1 MTSAPDTLAERLSGV
16 LVTVRSELSISRHTF
31 RDGPAYVVRDPISFN
46 TIKLDP
52 ADYHVLA
59 RISPDKTLGEIFA
72 SLVADEL
79 LTQEDEEP
87 FYLFV
92 LSLHRD
98 GLLSLPVND
107 PEALFQRF
115 ERQRAAK
122 IKSLAMG
129 FMFMRVPLVNPD
141 RLLDR
146 SVRYAKP
153 LFTRWAFIAWLMLM
167 VAALGLAISRWADL
181 SAPLLTMLT
190 GDRLIV
196 LWFTLIGLKVIHEFG
211 HAYACKVFEGHVP
224 EMGAFFIL
232 FTPCAY
238 VDATDSWSFT
248 SRLRRIIV
256 ALGGVYFESIIGAL
270 ALFVWAFTG
279 PSLLNTI
286 AYQTVL
292 LSTVVTLAF
301 NLNPLMRYDGYYIVS
316 DLVGIPNM
324 RERANSQIRTL
335 LKRWVLGLKSP
346 ATGTLRSRMM
356 LSGYG
361 VGLMLYRVVL
371 VLGICTV
378 IAAKFY
384 LIGLAL
390 AVFFLITSFGGGLIK
405 LFAYLFFGEETKAVR
420 RRSAIVGA
428 VLALGVPAA
437 LALAPYTRT
446 IDTWG
451 ALGRAHET
459 TLRASTAGFIQT
471 VPVDVGDNIAPGSLI
486 ASLQNRDL
494 EHALEAALM
503 EQVAAELELRQASM
517 QDRAVSTAAL
527 AAREQARARVGQLQ
541 HDVDAMTVRAPH
553 IGEVVSVA
561 ASADGM
567 YLNVGDPIAEISGG
581 TWQAEFFLPENEVSE
596 AELMVG
602 QRARCRLVA
611 DTSRVLDGTVTVIEP
626 AASRDDIEPSLTS
639 NGGGTILVDPE
650 SGRAATPFV
659 RIVVAFD
666 SFEGLEHG
674 ASIRWRIRGEPR
686 PIGAHIV
693 RRVAL
698 FLNKLKMEQS

>member
-1 MTSAPDTLAERLSGV
+1 MTSTPDTLAERLSGI

-31 RDGPAYVVRDPISFN
+31 RDGPAYVVRDPITFN
-46 TIKLDP
+46 TVKLDP
-52 ADYHVLA
+52 PDYHVMA
-59 RISPDKTLGEIFA
+59 RIRPDKTLGEIFT
-72 SLVADEL
+72 SMVADDV
-79 LTQEDEEP
+79 LTQDDEES

-107 PEALFQRF
+107 PEALYQRF

-129 FMFMRVPLVNPD
+129 FMFMRVPLINPD
-141 RLLDR
+141 RFLDR
-146 SVRYAKP
+146 TVQFAKP
-153 LFTRWAFIAWLMLM
+153 FFTRWAFIAWLMLM
-167 VAALGLAISRWADL
+167 VSALGLAISRWADL
-181 SAPLLTMLT
+181 SSPLLTMLT

-196 LWFTLIGLKVIHEFG
+196 LWFTLIGLKVVHEFG
-211 HAYACKVFEGHVP
+211 HAYACKVFDGHVP

-335 LKRWVLGLKSP
+335 LKRWVLGLKPP
-346 ATGTLRSRMM
+346 AIGTLRSRLM

-378 IAAKFY
+378 IATKFY

-390 AVFFLITSFGGGLIK
+390 AVFFLVTSFGGGLVK

-420 RRSAIVGA
+420 RRAAIVGA
-428 VLALGVPAA
+428 ALALGVPTA
-437 LALAPYTRT
+437 LAMAPYARA

-451 ALGRAHET
+451 ALGREHET
-459 TLRASTAGFIQT
+459 ILRAGAAGFVRD
-471 VPVDVGDNIAPGSLI
+471 VPVNVGDNIAPGSRI
-486 ASLQNRDL
+486 ASLDNPDL
-494 EHALEAALM
+494 ENALEAARM
-503 EQVAAELELRQASM
+503 EQATAELELRQTSM
-517 QDRAVSTAAL
+517 QDRAVSTTAL

-553 IGEVVSVA
+553 VGEVVSVE
-561 ASADGM
+561 ASAEGM
-567 YLNVGDPIAEISGG
+567 YVNVGDPIAEISGG
-581 TWQAEFFLPENEVSE
+581 TWQAEFFLAENEVSE
-596 AELMVG
+596 AGLSIGET
-602 QRARCRLVA
+602 ARCRLVA
-611 DTSRVLDGTVTVIEP
+611 DTSRTLDGIVTIIEP
-626 AASRDDIEPSLTS
+626 TASRDGIEPSLTS
-639 NGGGTILVDPE
+639 NGGGAILVDPA

-666 SFEGLEHG
+666 TFEGLEHD
-674 ASIRWRIRGEPR
+674 ASVRWRIRGEPR
-686 PIGAHIV
+686 PLGAHIA